1 MNKTVWK
8 ILKDIGMLRFFI
20 LILLLRLP
28 FDFLNG
34 VISAN
39 MLESFIR
46 LAEKGQSENLLK
58 TFGTFLLFTVL
69 LFGYNVTIWA
79 AVSVKADMLLQ
90 KRLRNRLLNHILSRN
105 GEEMAAY
112 SAGDLITR
120 LNNDVDRVNDYL
132 TTPVNFMHTAI
143 ASFNILFSSVILLI
157 LNPSLYILTS
167 LVTVPF
173 FILSSI
179 IIIRKIPY
187 YRKKSQESYADYTNW
202 IEPVINAK
210 ESITVFDGE
219 EIVLKKVEEA
229 SKEILRQN
237 VKAHTLTAWSSF
249 FNIMSGNLGYVLLL
263 LCGNSMMGVGVKDY
277 PQLLKITQYRAE
289 MMKGSFIVNAGLNGM
304 KTNLSGA
311 ARIEEILESDGEK
324 ISGQ

>member
-46 LAEKGQSENLLK
+46 LTEKGQSENLLK

-120 LNNDVDRVNDYL
+120 LNS
-132 TTPVNFMHTAI
+132 MSTA
-143 ASFNILFSSVILLI
+143 
-157 LNPSLYILTS
+157 
-167 LVTVPF
+167 
-173 FILSSI
+173 
-179 IIIRKIPY
+179 
-187 YRKKSQESYADYTNW
+187 
-202 IEPVINAK
+202 
-210 ESITVFDGE
+210 
-219 EIVLKKVEEA
+219 
-229 SKEILRQN
+229 
-237 VKAHTLTAWSSF
+237 
-249 FNIMSGNLGYVLLL
+249 
-263 LCGNSMMGVGVKDY
+263 
-277 PQLLKITQYRAE
+277 
-289 MMKGSFIVNAGLNGM
+289 
-304 KTNLSGA
+304 
-311 ARIEEILESDGEK
+311 
-324 ISGQ
+324 